1 MLEEEAYENFKEIAN
16 IIQQTLPESF
26 VVVSNANFKQ
36 ISDMID
42 DQLVMIDLMN
52 KLFYNVNDNTVHAAI
67 CWEIVLLIMK
77 RG

>member
-1 MLEEEAYENFKEIAN
+1 
-16 IIQQTLPESF
+16 
-26 VVVSNANFKQ
+26 
-36 ISDMID
+36 MID

-52 KLFYNVNDNTVHAAI
+52 KLFYNVNDNTVHASI